1 MLNTAAAVMVVI
13 VAVAVAVAIDVSKLF
28 LLAAMP
34 SFMLTNLLYH
44 QC

>member
-1 MLNTAAAVMVVI
+1 MLNTAAAGVI
-13 VAVAVAVAIDVSKLF
+13 VVAVAIDVSKRF